1 MTRKVGLRSRLVVGG
16 IGDGRCWYVEKRL
29 DAVAVLDVVLDGW
42 MLWFGVTEGRDVDS
56 QSHLIILVGSAVV
69 GSDEANWY

>member
-1 MTRKVGLRSRLVVGG
+1 MTRRVGFRSRLVAEG
-16 IGDGRCWYVEKRL
+16 IGDGRCWWVESGW
-29 DAVAVLDVVLDGW
+29 DSVPVLDVVLDGW